1 MKYIK
6 ILMLFCVML
15 SFLSAKLT
23 GQDTKEITLESVVYD
38 QEGNPI
44 AGASV
49 YVEESNIVRYTDL
62 SGSFTITVPLN
73 SMLFVSATGFKTQVV
88 KAEPGLEKIVLQ
100 KETVEQMVNI
110 AYNTIERKDL
120 TGAISVLNPG
130 DYINKDYNRSVY
142 EGMFGRVGG
151 LIGYN
156 NIWIMENALV
166 LIDGI
171 PRSLDDIRLE
181 EVEQVT
187 ILKGV
192 NAVALYGSHAA
203 HGAILITTK
212 RGEAYNRKINVRA
225 NTGFGTPKLYP
236 EFLGS
241 AQYMALYNEA
251 RINDGLE
258 EFYSEETI
266 NNYAN
271 GNRYRYPDID
281 YYSSKY
287 LNKYIYYND
296 FSTEFSGGN
305 KDARFYSN
313 IGWVNQSTLLN
324 IGEGKNEADNR
335 FNVRGNVDIN
345 LNNYI
350 SSTVD
355 VVAILDNS
363 RRGLVDYWYS
373 ASTFLPNKYAPL
385 LPISMIAPDSA
396 DVLLLAENSKNIID
410 GQYILGGTQEYLTN
424 PLADLYVGGYL
435 EYVNRVLQLTNTIN
449 IDLSSVVKGLSFHTR
464 FNADYYNA
472 YIQSINNEYSVYAPT
487 WDTVPGSNVITGLE
501 KFGNDIRT
509 GDQNIEASGQTRN
522 LGFSMYFNYMR
533 SISDIHNIS
542 AILLASGTSITTNGI
557 FQAST
562 NTNLGLQLGYN
573 YKHRYWLDFSGAV
586 VNSTQL
592 PEGNRVGF
600 SPTLSLGWL
609 ISSEDFLSG
618 STAVNHLKL
627 SASAGIINT
636 DRNIGAYYLYDNI
649 YTKQAWFSWDDDT
662 YRNQAT
668 TSTHGANPNLSFI
681 KRKELN
687 VGIEGAF
694 LKRLLWLETTFFLK
708 QFEGFPTQRFS
719 QYPNYFVDFVP
730 YDNYN
735 TNQSMGTDVLLNL
748 NRKIGE
754 VELNLGISATYL
766 INSKVIKRDELY
778 ADSYQNRVGK
788 PVDAIFGLVNDGFFT
803 DENDIASHPMQAFG
817 AVRPGD
823 IKYVDQN
830 GDNVI
835 NERDEVEI
843 GRWNAPFVYGL
854 NFSTSYKNFTIY
866 LLAIGSAGGNAMKDI
881 DYYWVQ
887 GDDKYSVIVLDR
899 WTQDTR
905 NTATYPRLSSLENNN
920 NFRYSD
926 FWIYKTDRFD
936 LSKVQVTYDLG
947 KNLLGKTFIR
957 ELGVYVMGSNLL
969 TIAKNK
975 DILDLVT
982 WTNPVMRYYSLG
994 IRANF

>member
-6 ILMLFCVML
+6 ILIAFYITL

-23 GQDTKEITLESVVYD
+23 GQETNEITLESIVYD
-38 QEGNPI
+38 NESNPV
-44 AGASV
+44 ANASV
-49 YVEESNIVRYTDL
+49 YVEEGNVIRYTDL
-62 SGSFTITVPLN
+62 SGRFTITVPVN
-73 SMLFVSATGFKTQVV
+73 SMLYISATGFKTRVV
-88 KAEPGLEKIVLQ
+88 KAEPGLEKIVLE
-100 KETVEQMVNI
+100 KKTAEQMVNV
-110 AYNTIERKDL
+110 AYNKIERRDL
-120 TGAISVLNPG
+120 PGAISVLNPG
-130 DYINKDYNRSVY
+130 GYINRDYNNSVY
-142 EGMFGRVGG
+142 EGMFGKVGG
-151 LIGYN
+151 LSGYN

-171 PRSLDDIRLE
+171 PRNLNDIRLE
-181 EVEQVT
+181 EVEQIT

-192 NAVALYGSHAA
+192 NAVALYGSHGA
-203 HGAILITTK
+203 HGVILITTK

-225 NTGFGTPKLYP
+225 NTGFGSPKLYP
-236 EFLGS
+236 EYLES
-241 AQYMALYNEA
+241 EQYMTLYNEA

-258 EFYSEETI
+258 EFYSKETI
-266 NNYAN
+266 DNYTN
-271 GNRYRYPDID
+271 GNKYRYPDID
-281 YYSSKY
+281 YYSSEY

-296 FSTEFSGGN
+296 ISTEFSGGN
-305 KDARFYSN
+305 KDASFYSN

-335 FNVRGNVDIN
+335 FNVRGNVDIK
-345 LNNYI
+345 LNNFI

-385 LPISMIAPDSA
+385 LPVSMIDQDSTDA
-396 DVLLLAENSKNIID
+396 ILLAENSKNIID

-424 PLADLYVGGYL
+424 PVADLYAGGYL
-435 EYVNRVLQLTNTIN
+435 EYINRVLQLTNTIN
-449 IDLSSVVKGLSFHTR
+449 IDLNSLVNGLSFHTR

-487 WDTVPGSNVITGLE
+487 WDSVPGSNVITRLE

-509 GDQNIEASGQTRN
+509 GDQNIEASGQRRN

-557 FQAST
+557 IQAST
-562 NTNLGLQLGYN
+562 NTNLGLQIGYN
-573 YKHRYWLDFSGAV
+573 YKHRYWIDFSGAV
-586 VNSTQL
+586 VNSTKL

-600 SPTLSLGWL
+600 SPTFSLGWL

-636 DRNIGAYYLYDNI
+636 DRSIGQYYLYENI
-649 YTKQAWFSWDDDT
+649 YTSQAWFSWGDDS

-668 TSTHGANPNLSFI
+668 TSLQGANRDLSFV
-681 KRKELN
+681 KRKEIN
-687 VGIEGAF
+687 MGIEGAF
-694 LKRLLWLETTFFLK
+694 FKRLLWLETTFFLK
-708 QFEGFPTQRFS
+708 RFEGYPTQRFS
-719 QYPNYFVDFVP
+719 QYPNYFSDFVP
-730 YDNYN
+730 YSNYN
-735 TNQSMGTDVLLNL
+735 TNQSMGTDVMLNL

-754 VELNLGISATYL
+754 VEFNLGISATYI
-766 INSKVIKRDELY
+766 INTKAVKRDELF
-778 ADSYQNRVGK
+778 ADAYQNRTGK
-788 PVDAIFGLVNDGFFT
+788 PIDAIFGLVSEGFFM
-803 DENDIASHPMQAFG
+803 DETDIANHPVQAFG
-817 AVRPGD
+817 KVIPGD

-830 GDNVI
+830 GDNII

-843 GRWNAPFVYGL
+843 GRWNAPFIYGL
-854 NFSTSYKNFTIY
+854 NFSTSYKNFTVY
-866 LLAIGSAGGNAMKDI
+866 LLGTGSIGGNGMKNN
-881 DYYWVQ
+881 DYFWVQ
-887 GDDKYSVIVLDR
+887 GDDKYSVVVLDR
-899 WTQDTR
+899 WTEDSR

-936 LSKVQVTYDLG
+936 LNKVQVTYNLS
-947 KNLLGKTFIR
+947 KKLLGKAFIR
-957 ELGVYVMGSNLL
+957 ELGVYVIGSNLF
-969 TIAKNK
+969 TIARNK
-975 DILDLVT
+975 DIMDLIT
-982 WTNPVMRYYSLG
+982 WTSPVMRYYSLG
-994 IRANF
+994 LRANF

>member
-1 MKYIK
+1 MKYFK
-6 ILMLFCVML
+6 ILIIFCVML
-15 SFLSAKLT
+15 SFFSVKLT
-23 GQDTKEITLESVVYD
+23 GQETNEITLESIVYD
-38 QEGNPI
+38 NEGNPV
-44 AGASV
+44 ADASI
-49 YVEESNIVRYTDL
+49 YVEEGNVIRYTDL
-62 SGSFTITVPLN
+62 SGKFNITVPVN
-73 SMLFVSATGFKTQVV
+73 SMLYISANGFKTLVV
-88 KAEPGLEKIVLQ
+88 KAEPGLEKIVLE
-100 KETVEQMVNI
+100 KETAEQMVNV
-110 AYNTIERKDL
+110 AYNTIERRDL
-120 TGAISVLNPG
+120 PGAVSVLNPG
-130 DYINKDYNRSVY
+130 DYINRDYNHSVY
-142 EGMFGRVGG
+142 DGMFGRVAG
-151 LIGYN
+151 LLGYN
-156 NIWIMENALV
+156 NIWIMENVLV
-166 LIDGI
+166 MIDGI
-171 PRSLDDIRLE
+171 PRNLSDIRLE
-181 EVEQVT
+181 EVEQITV
-187 ILKGV
+187 LKGV

-203 HGAILITTK
+203 NGVILITSK

-225 NTGFGTPKLYP
+225 NTGFGSPKLYP
-236 EFLGS
+236 EYLGS

-251 RINDGLE
+251 RVNDGSE

-266 NNYAN
+266 SNYTN

-281 YYSSKY
+281 YYSSEY

-296 FSTEFSGGN
+296 VSTEFSGGN

-324 IGEGKNEADNR
+324 IGEGKNEGDNR

-345 LNNYI
+345 LNNFI

-355 VVAILDNS
+355 VAAILDNS

-385 LPISMIAPDSA
+385 LPINMIDPDSTDA
-396 DVLLLAENSKNIID
+396 LLLAENSKNIID

-424 PLADLYVGGYL
+424 PFADLYAGGYL
-435 EYVNRVLQLTNTIN
+435 EYINRVLQLTNTIN
-449 IDLSSVVKGLSFHTR
+449 IDLNSVVKGLSFHTR

-472 YIQSINNEYSVYAPT
+472 YIQSINNEYSVYTAT
-487 WDTVPGSNVITGLE
+487 WDSVPASNVITGLE

-509 GDQNIEASGQTRN
+509 GDQNIESTAQTRN
-522 LGFSMYFNYMR
+522 LGFSMQFNYIR
-533 SISDIHNIS
+533 SLSDIHNIS
-542 AILLASGTSITTNGI
+542 AILIASGTSITTNGI
-557 FQAST
+557 YQAST

-586 VNSTQL
+586 VNSTKL

-627 SASAGIINT
+627 TASAGIINT
-636 DRNIGAYYLYDNI
+636 DRSIGQYYLYENI
-649 YTKQAWFSWDDDT
+649 YTSQAWFSWGDDS

-668 TSTHGANPNLSFI
+668 TSLQGANPDLSFV
-681 KRKELN
+681 KRKEFN

-694 LKRLLWLETTFFLK
+694 FKRLLWLETTFFLK
-708 QFEGFPTQRFS
+708 RFEGFPTQRFS
-719 QYPNYFVDFVP
+719 QCPNYFSDFVP

-735 TNQSMGTDVLLNL
+735 TNQSMGTDVMLNL

-754 VELNLGISATYL
+754 VEFNLGINATYL

-788 PVDAIFGLVNDGFFT
+788 PIDAIFGLVSDGFFM
-803 DENDIASHPMQAFG
+803 DENDIASHPVQAFG
-817 AVRPGD
+817 EVRPGD

-843 GRWNAPFVYGL
+843 GQWNEPFVYGL
-854 NFSTSYKNFTIY
+854 NFSTSYKNFTVY
-866 LLAIGSAGGNAMKDI
+866 LLATGSVGGNGMKNN
-881 DYYWVQ
+881 DYFWVQ
-887 GDDKYSVIVLDR
+887 GDDKYSVFVLDR
-899 WTQDTR
+899 WTEDTR

-920 NFRYSD
+920 NFRPSD

-936 LSKVQVTYDLG
+936 LGKVQVSYNLPE
-947 KNLLGKTFIR
+947 NLLGKTFIR
-957 ELGVYVMGSNLL
+957 ELGVYVMGSNLF
-969 TIAKNK
+969 TIARNK
-975 DILDLVT
+975 DIMDLIT
-982 WTNPVMRYYSLG
+982 WTSPVMRYYSLG